1 MQVRVSLLIGNP
13 RPGSRT
19 AAASGRL
26 TNALCASLAQD
37 GTTVSA
43 TDVVDLSLLGRH
55 LLDPDADPE
64 PVRRATAAVLG
75 ARLLVV
81 ASPTFKATYS
91 GLLKVFLDALP
102 QRALTGVVAV
112 PVMLAAKGSHR
123 YAVETYLRPLLV
135 ELGAAVPVNGVSV
148 VESELDVLDELIAK
162 WSVTAV
168 PTLAALLSRV
178 GADG

>member
-1 MQVRVSLLIGNP
+1 MRVALLIGNP
-13 RPGSRT
+13 RQGSRT

-26 TNALCASLAQD
+26 TEALCASLAQH
-37 GTTVSA
+37 GAPVSGI
-43 TDVVDLSLLGRH
+43 DVVDLSLLGRH
-55 LLDPDADPE
+55 LLDPDGDPE
-64 PVRRATAAVLG
+64 PVRRATAVVLG
-75 ARLLVV
+75 APLLLV

-102 QRALTGVVAV
+102 QRALAGTVAV
-112 PVMLAAKGSHR
+112 PVMLAARGAHR
-123 YAVETYLRPLLV
+123 YAVDMYLRPLLV

-148 VESELDVLDELIAK
+148 VESELDVLDEVIAK

-168 PTLAALLSRV
+168 PTLAMLLSRA